1 MHTTQKIGLGN
12 KSKVDSTLR
21 WTADSASCS
30 TNPVNLM
37 GNLASYNANSVK
49 LVADPAKSC
58 CSCNNV
64 SNTSTADSAISYNS
78 NSDTPCANKNS
89 EYDYL
94 TH

>member
-1 MHTTQKIGLGN
+1 
-12 KSKVDSTLR
+12 
-21 WTADSASCS
+21 
-30 TNPVNLM
+30 M

-64 SNTSTADSAISYNS
+64 SNTSTADSAISYNT
-78 NSDTPCANKNS
+78 NSDTPCANNNS